1 MNDKPKTIYNAYTQG
16 QFYMG
21 DSVHEATKITVN
33 VDDLPTHKE
42 LEKEKIQKM
51 NRVVEE
57 LMKGDMVNSP
67 PHYAN
72 GTIECIDA
80 MEAMLT
86 PEEFIGY
93 LRGNAFKYM
102 WRFRNKGK
110 AYEDLQKSQWYV
122 NRLVSLY
129 NPR

>member
-1 MNDKPKTIYNAYTQG
+1 MKDKPKTIYNAYTQG
-16 QFYMG
+16 QFYTG
-21 DSVHEATKITVN
+21 DSVHNSLKNEHGDTFAYWSTQPSSN
-33 VDDLPTHKE
+33 E
-42 LEKEKIQKM
+42 
-51 NRVVEE
+51 
-57 LMKGDMVNSP
+57 DMVNSP

-80 MEAMLT
+80 MGAMLT

>member
-1 MNDKPKTIYNAYTQG
+1 MKDKPKTIYNAYTQG

-21 DSVHEATKITVN
+21 DSVNA
-33 VDDLPTHKE
+33 DDLPTHKE
-42 LEKEKIQKM
+42 LEKEKIKRM
-51 NRVVEE
+51 DKVVER
-57 LMKGDMVNSP
+57 LMKEDMVNSP